1 MDQGSLIDK
10 RIRYR
15 TADLN
20 CCHFDEDVPALLQRI
35 YAGRGVVDQQEL
47 SLGLAELPPPDQLH
61 GLGEAVRLLTEALR
75 GEQSV
80 LVVGDFDADGATS
93 TVVAVLAL
101 RCMGCRR
108 VDFLV
113 PNRFQYGYGLTPE
126 IAALAGQR
134 RPDLIITVDN
144 GISSH
149 AGVTSAKALG
159 MKVLITDHHLPGAD
173 LPKADAIVNPHQRDC
188 LFPGKNLAGVGVIF
202 YLMSALRSHL
212 RDVGWFTDQHRAE
225 PNLARWLDLV
235 ALGTVADVVTLD
247 KINRVLVA
255 QGVRRIQAGQARPGI
270 LALLELANRDH
281 RHLVAADLGFAVGP
295 RLNAAGRLEDM
306 SIGINCLLTDDVG
319 EARRLALQL
328 DELNRDRRT
337 IEADMEREA
346 LSIVSALRFDE
357 DTMPWGLCLMDAQ
370 WHQGVVGLLA
380 SRIKDRFHRPVIA
393 FAKGND
399 SDLKGSARS
408 IPGLHIRDVLDT
420 VAAENPG
427 LVDKFGGHAMAAGL
441 SLPANNFDR
450 FAMAFDTEVRRL
462 LTAADLEAEIITD
475 GELEVEQLNLAV
487 AQQLRAGGPW
497 GQQFP
502 EPSFYGKFN
511 VIEHRIVGE
520 RHLKLTLG
528 CPTEGGQLVDAI
540 AFGAVDKHELA
551 DLPAQLAMVYR
562 LDVNEYRG
570 RQSVQLLVEKLLIP
584 LKQLGVDP

>member
-1 MDQGSLIDK
+1 MDQGGLIDK

-75 GEQSV
+75 GEQSI

-101 RCMGCRR
+101 RSMGCRR

-134 RPDLIITVDN
+134 QPDLIITVDN

-149 AGVTSAKALG
+149 AGVSRAKALG

-337 IEADMEREA
+337 IEVDMEREA

-511 VIEHRIVGE
+511 VIEHRIVSE

-528 CPTEGGQLVDAI
+528 CPTQAGQLIDAI

-584 LKQLGVDP
+584 AKAAGG

>member
-1 MDQGSLIDK
+1 VDQGSLIDK

-75 GEQSV
+75 GEQSI
-80 LVVGDFDADGATS
+80 LVIGDFDADGATS

-101 RCMGCRR
+101 RSMGCRR

>member
-1 MDQGSLIDK
+1 
-10 RIRYR
+10 
-15 TADLN
+15 
-20 CCHFDEDVPALLQRI
+20 
-35 YAGRGVVDQQEL
+35 
-47 SLGLAELPPPDQLH
+47 
-61 GLGEAVRLLTEALR
+61 
-75 GEQSV
+75 
-80 LVVGDFDADGATS
+80 
-93 TVVAVLAL
+93 
-101 RCMGCRR
+101 
-108 VDFLV
+108 
-113 PNRFQYGYGLTPE
+113 
-126 IAALAGQR
+126 
-134 RPDLIITVDN
+134 
-144 GISSH
+144 
-149 AGVTSAKALG
+149 